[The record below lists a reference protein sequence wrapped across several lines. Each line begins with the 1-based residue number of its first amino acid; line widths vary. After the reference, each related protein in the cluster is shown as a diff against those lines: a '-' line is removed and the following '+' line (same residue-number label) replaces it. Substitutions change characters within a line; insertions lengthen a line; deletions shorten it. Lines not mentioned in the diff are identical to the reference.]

1 MRFYDRHILPHLIAF
16 AMKQRDLA
24 AYRRRVVTAARGR
37 VLEVGIG
44 SGLNL
49 PFYGASVEQVFGLDP
64 SAELLAM
71 AQRQGD
77 ALGRDLRLIEGSAE
91 TIPLEDGSVDTAVMT
106 WTLCSVPNPARALS
120 EIRRV
125 LKANGELLFVE
136 HGAAPDRRVAA
147 WQDRI
152 TPLWKH
158 IAGGCH
164 LNRDVAG
171 LLRGCGYALPD
182 LRQGYMRGP
191 RPFTFMSEGRAR
203 PC

>member
-1 MRFYDRHILPHLIAF
+1 MGFYERQILPRLIAQ
-16 AMKQRDLA
+16 AMKHGDLA
-24 AYRRRVVTAARGR
+24 AYRLRVVTAARGR

-49 PFYGASVEQVFGLDP
+49 PFYGPSVEQVFGLDP
-64 SAELLAM
+64 SGELLAL
-71 AQRQGD
+71 AERQNE
-77 ALGRDLRLIEGSAE
+77 ASGRDLHLLKASADA
-91 TIPLEDGSVDTAVMT
+91 IPLEDDTVDTAVMT
-106 WTLCSVPNPARALS
+106 WTLCSIPHATQALS

-125 LKANGELLFVE
+125 LKANGDLLFVE
-136 HGAAPDRRVAA
+136 HGAAPDQGVAA

-152 TPLWKH
+152 TPVWKH

-171 LLRGCGYALPD
+171 LLRGSGFTISD

-203 PC
+203 PR